1 MPAPADAPAPRRA
14 DLGSARSWLFVPGD
28 RGDRFPKAAGSGAE
42 VVICD
47 LEDAV
52 AEDAKAAARSGV
64 ARWLGAGGAACVR
77 INAHGTPFHDD
88 DVAALAGLPGLRA
101 VMRPKAED
109 PAVLGRLSAALGPGT
124 AVVALVETALGVHRV
139 HELAVS
145 PGVARLAFG
154 SIDLAL
160 DLGARDEPAA
170 LLFARSALV
179 LASRV
184 AGLAA
189 PVDGVT
195 PELDDLSVVEAA
207 ATAAAGLGFGGKLC
221 VHPRQVDAVH
231 AGFRPTEAE
240 VEHAGRVLAAATAG
254 GAARVDGQ
262 MIDRPVLA
270 RARRVLQRHGSL
282 PQESGHM
289 PSNGRS
295 A

>member
-1 MPAPADAPAPRRA
+1 MPVPADAPAPRSA
-14 DLGSARSWLFVPGD
+14 DLGRARSWLFVPGD
-28 RGDRFPKAAGSGAE
+28 RDDRFPKAAGSGAE
-42 VVICD
+42 MVICD

-64 ARWLGAGGAACVR
+64 TRWLSAGGAACVR

-101 VMRPKAED
+101 VMLPKAED
-109 PAVLGRLSAALGPGT
+109 PAVVGRLSAALGRGT
-124 AVVALVETALGVHRV
+124 AVVALVETALGVHRA
-139 HELAVS
+139 HDLAVA

-160 DLGARDEPAA
+160 DLGARDEPTA

-184 AGLAA
+184 AGLPA

-207 ATAAAGLGFGGKLC
+207 AAAAAGLGFGGKLC
-221 VHPRQVDAVH
+221 VHPGQVDAVH

-240 VEHAGRVLAAATAG
+240 AEHARRVLAAATAG

-270 RARRVLQRHGSL
+270 RARQVLERHGSL
-282 PQESGHM
+282 PQESEHV

>member
-1 MPAPADAPAPRRA
+1 MPADAAARIAPQA

-28 RGDRFPKAAGSGAE
+28 RGDRFPKAARSGAE

-52 AEDAKAAARSGV
+52 SEDAKTAARAGV
-64 ARWLGAGGAACVR
+64 ARWLADGNTACVR

-88 DVAALAGLPGLRA
+88 DVAALTGSPGLLA
-101 VMRPKAED
+101 VMVPKAED
-109 PAVLGRLSAALGPGT
+109 PAVLGRVSTALGSGT

-139 HELAVS
+139 LELATV

-154 SIDLAL
+154 SIDFAL
-160 DLGARDEPAA
+160 DVGARDEPPA
-170 LLFARSALV
+170 LLLARTSLV

-184 AGLAA
+184 AGLPA

-195 PELDDLSVVEAA
+195 QELDDMSVVQAA
-207 ATAAAGLGFGGKLC
+207 SSAAAGLGFGGKLC
-221 VHPRQVDAVH
+221 VHPTQIDAVH

-240 VEHAGRVLAAATAG
+240 VRHARRVLAAAAAG

-262 MIDRPVLA
+262 MIDRPVLE
-270 RARRVLQRHGSL
+270 RAQRLLRRHGSL
-282 PQESGHM
+282 PQT
-289 PSNGRS
+289 PGRTS
-295 A
+295 SIGRNA